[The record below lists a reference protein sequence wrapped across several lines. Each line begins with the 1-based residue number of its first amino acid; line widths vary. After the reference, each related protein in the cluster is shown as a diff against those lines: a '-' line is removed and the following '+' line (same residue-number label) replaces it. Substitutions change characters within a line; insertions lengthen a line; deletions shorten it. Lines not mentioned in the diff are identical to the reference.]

1 VKSDALEEAASLAST
16 VGCPVYQQTIAYG
29 AHFLSEHPCFIG
41 ALPRDQRQTSKI
53 LGVHDLLIVLGSD
66 PVRMSVYSEHEPL
79 PTEIAVVQIGLV
91 DHDIAKN
98 FPVEVALKAD
108 VKETLRELVPAL
120 SIADGSSLAKLAAK
134 RIADLQLKNWSASR
148 ERLVREITQKNRAIP
163 IDPDWAALQVV
174 DALPP
179 EAILVDEGL
188 TSSRYMSALRNHR
201 DRYGYHQMASGGI
214 GWGLPASVGAS
225 LANPG
230 RPVVCYSGDGSAM
243 YSIQSLW
250 TAAHH
255 RLPITFVL
263 LNNGGY
269 RIIKQRLQAFHGTNH
284 FVGMDFRDPS
294 VDFVGI
300 AHSLG
305 LNATRVGDPA
315 EFGAALSS
323 AIDRRSPSLIEVL
336 IDRSV

>member
-1 VKSDALEEAASLAST
+1 VKSDALEGAAAFASA

-29 AHFLSEHPCFIG
+29 AHFLSEHPCFVG
-41 ALPRDQRQTSKI
+41 ALPRDQRQTAKI
-53 LGVHDLLIVLGSD
+53 LGAHDLLIVLGSD

-79 PTEIAVVQIGLV
+79 PPGIAMVQIGLV

-98 FPVEVALKAD
+98 FPVEIALKAD
-108 VKETLRELVPAL
+108 VKETLRELVPA
-120 SIADGSSLAKLAAK
+120 IAAAGGEK
-134 RIADLQLKNWSASR
+134 RAFGRIADIEPKNWATKR
-148 ERLVREITQKNRAIP
+148 AKLVREIAQRAQAVP
-163 IDPDWAALQVV
+163 VDPDWVALKVV

-179 EAILVDEGL
+179 DGILVDEGL
-188 TSSRYMSALRNHR
+188 TSSRYMSALKNHR

-255 RLPITFVL
+255 GLPITFVL

-269 RIIKQRLQAFHGTNH
+269 RIIKQRLQAFLGTNH
-284 FVGMDFRDPS
+284 FVGMDFQDPPI
-294 VDFVGI
+294 DFVGI
-300 AHSLG
+300 ARSLG
-305 LNATRVGDPA
+305 LKAACISDPLELGDS
-315 EFGAALSS
+315 LSS
-323 AIDRRSPSLIEVL
+323 AIGRRAPTLIEVM
-336 IDRSV
+336 INGSV